1 MSGLLLKV
9 GYADDGRM
17 LAIAYE
23 MSGEDTLVQD
33 VEVVK
38 DITEARIWFAKV
50 SLEKP
55 WIERQ

>member
-1 MSGLLLKV
+1 MSGLMLKV
-9 GYADDGRM
+9 GYAVDGRM

-38 DITEARIWFAKV
+38 DEAEARAWFEKV
-50 SLEKP
+50 SVEKP